1 MKAKVITVLGVA
13 VFALAACGSSTGA
26 GSGSE
31 SSSGMGGASSMT
43 PSASG
48 GMGSMS
54 MSPSAA
60 PMTFAFGKP
69 GNPAQVDKTVN
80 ISMLDTLKFDP
91 ATVSVKMGQT
101 VKFEITNTGAIVHE
115 FVLGDQAM
123 QDQEETAMAGGSMT
137 SGPNAVQLQP
147 GESATVV
154 WKFTVAGPL
163 LYGCHEPGHYAAGMV
178 GTIDVAM

>member
-1 MKAKVITVLGVA
+1 MKGKVIAVLGIA
-13 VFALAACGSSTGA
+13 VFALAACGSSGGA
-26 GSGSE
+26 GSGSA
-31 SSSGMGGASSMT
+31 SSSGMGGTSMT

-54 MSPSAA
+54 MSPSGA

-69 GNPAQVDKTVN
+69 GNPTQVDKTVN

-101 VKFEITNTGAIVHE
+101 VKFEITNAGAIVHE

-123 QDQEETAMAGGSMT
+123 QDQEEAAMAGGSMT

-178 GTIDVAM
+178 GNIDVAM